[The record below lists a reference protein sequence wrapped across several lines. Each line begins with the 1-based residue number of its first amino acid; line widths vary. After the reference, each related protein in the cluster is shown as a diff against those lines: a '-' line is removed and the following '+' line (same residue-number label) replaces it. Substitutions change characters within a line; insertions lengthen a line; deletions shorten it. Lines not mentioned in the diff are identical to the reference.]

1 MTSEFTTLTSLRG
14 LRTAP
19 ELSVA
24 ERSMLRQELQ
34 AAMAPCAWFTIG
46 VMAPSGSLAL
56 DTLRQVETAL
66 GWPALES
73 QGPALEELEDGLTV
87 FLKGN
92 QRLGGFG
99 IRSEAGLGQG
109 VLITG
114 HQSADP
120 RQEDTWGPLPLDL
133 FAAA

>member
-1 MTSEFTTLTSLRG
+1 MTSEFATLTSLRG

-19 ELSVA
+19 ALSVA

-46 VMAPSGSLAL
+46 VMAPSGAAAL
-56 DTLRQVETAL
+56 ETLRQSEAAF
-66 GWPALES
+66 GWPALEH
-73 QGPALEELEDGLTV
+73 QGPVPQALEAGTTV

-92 QRLGGFG
+92 QRNGAYL
-99 IRSEAGLGQG
+99 IRSEAGLGDG

-120 RQEDTWGPLPLDL
+120 QQDDTWGPLPLDL